1 MALSDRLTA
10 ADRTKRRLPRLD
22 ARTALAFLP
31 LLIVLGWWS
40 RVDALQMAA
49 STFLPAL
56 LAWHVL
62 WQEWGVAPDA
72 RREAGTVPPVL
83 WRDEFITRLER
94 FLAARRR
101 RGWATAVFCL
111 GVVDYLRLRRTHGS
125 ALAEMLV
132 AAVAERVRSL
142 VRREDLVALHEAGMI
157 LVALSPRPELDR
169 DTGAAIAT
177 RLGKA
182 FRAPLEVD
190 GEKFHASVA
199 IGYCFSAQAP
209 ADNARSLIEAAEL
222 AMQDARSVGAGEA
235 HHFTSRMQQRIR
247 AREALAAELGEAF
260 ARGEIVTHFQPQ
272 LSMDDGS
279 VAGFEALVRW
289 EHPERGLLAPGAFL
303 DLVHETGRS
312 DRLARTVLAQ
322 ALEAMR
328 NWQRA
333 GFDVPTVGINFSTEQ
348 LQDPRLLEHI
358 KWEVDRHD
366 LAPERVAI
374 EVLETVLCN
383 TDDDILA
390 RNLRALREAGFT
402 IDLDDFGTG
411 HAAIANI
418 RRFRVSRI
426 KIDRSF
432 IRGIDR
438 DEGQRMLVEAMIR
451 MAESLGVEALAEG
464 VETPGE
470 MSIVGQLGCRVVQG
484 YAVARPMSFR
494 ETLRWLAS
502 RAADVKPPVI
512 GRGSS

>member
-1 MALSDRLTA
+1 LALSDRSTVS
-10 ADRTKRRLPRLD
+10 DRPKRLPLPE

-31 LLIVLGWWS
+31 LLVVLGWWS
-40 RVDALQMAA
+40 RIDAVQMVA
-49 STFLPAL
+49 STLLPSL

-62 WQEWGVAPDA
+62 WQERGAAPLERRGKGV
-72 RREAGTVPPVL
+72 VPSVL
-83 WRDEFITRLER
+83 GRDEFIARLDR
-94 FLAARRR
+94 FLAVRRR
-101 RGWATAVFCL
+101 RGWATAAFCL
-111 GVVDYLRLRRTHGS
+111 GVVDYARLRRTHGS
-125 ALAEMLV
+125 AHAEMLV
-132 AAVAERVRSL
+132 AAAAERVRGL
-142 VRREDLVALHEAGMI
+142 VRREDLVTLHEAGMI
-157 LVALSPRPELDR
+157 LVALAPRPELDR
-169 DTGAAIAT
+169 GMAGAIAA
-177 RLGKA
+177 RLGKG
-182 FRAPLEVD
+182 FRAPLDVD
-190 GEKFHASVA
+190 GEKVHANVA
-199 IGYCFSAQAP
+199 VGYCLSAQAP
-209 ADNARSLIEAAEL
+209 ADNARSLIEAAEI
-222 AMQDARSVGAGEA
+222 AMQEARAAQADEA
-235 HHFTSRMQQRIR
+235 RHFTSRMQQRVR

-260 ARGEIVTHFQPQ
+260 VRGEIVTHFQPQ

-289 EHPERGLLAPGAFL
+289 EHPEKGLLSPGAFL

-366 LAPERVAI
+366 LAPRRVAI
-374 EVLETVLCN
+374 EVLETVLCT

-418 RRFRVSRI
+418 RRFRVNRI
-426 KIDRSF
+426 KIDRGF

-470 MSIVGQLGCRVVQG
+470 MSIVAQLGCRVVQG
-484 YAVARPMSFR
+484 YAVARPMPFR
-494 ETLRWLAS
+494 ETLRWLAGQ
-502 RAADVKPPVI
+502 AAEAKPPVI
-512 GRGSS
+512 GRRSS